1 MISKIKLNE
10 NKLFVDNKYI
20 NINSGMS
27 VVAEVK
33 TGSRRIIDFFLTPV
47 RKNIEESVRER

>member
-1 MISKIKLNE
+1 MIIELLLQIQNEKLGLIFKSRIELNE

-27 VVAEVK
+27 VIAEEK
-33 TGSRRIIDFFLTPV
+33 TITV
-47 RKNIEESVRER
+47 